1 MTKASVD
8 LRAADKCTRLPGI
21 GPGLA
26 AKLAALNI
34 HCIGDLLLHRP
45 LRYEDRTRLTPIA
58 AMQPKTQVL
67 AVVRI
72 EAAAVRYKRRRSLLM
87 TTTDGQARL
96 WVRLFHFSMAQQRQ
110 LVAGD
115 WLRLFGEVRTGA
127 YGLEMVHPDCR
138 VLAGRVEA
146 DAF

>member
-45 LRYEDRTRLTPIA
+45 LRYEDRTRLTPVA

-67 AVVRI
+67 TVVRV
-72 EAAAVRYKRRRSLLM
+72 EAVEVRHTRRRSLLI
-87 TTTDGQARL
+87 TTTDGRARL

-110 LVAGD
+110 LGAGA
-115 WLRLFGEVRTGA
+115 WLRLFGEVRHGVH
-127 YGLEMVHPDCR
+127 GPEMVHPEYR
-138 VLAGRVEA
+138 VLAGKAE
-146 DAF
+146 

>member
-26 AKLAALNI
+26 AKLATLNI

-45 LRYEDRTRLTPIA
+45 LRYEDRTRLTPVV

-72 EAAAVRYKRRRSLLM
+72 EAVAVRPARRRSLLI
-87 TTTDGQARL
+87 TTSDGHAR
-96 WVRLFHFSMAQQRQ
+96 W
-110 LVAGD
+110 
-115 WLRLFGEVRTGA
+115 
-127 YGLEMVHPDCR
+127 R
-138 VLAGRVEA
+138 V
-146 DAF
+146 